1 MQSCEV
7 RQWQTFLQL
16 RKKYVY
22 IIYIYHLAIFGRSNS
37 FPPEKTSTLLSI
49 MKILLEARFESSF
62 CFAETHIFHQFSSY
76 FLFDGQQE
84 IKSRALCTNSI
95 QWITEVGWICQDSV
109 RLRLEPEDSFQL
121 FQDTAH
127 GKTKKRRILLNT
139 IGWNYRKMGYFTKEY
154 GSFLHIPLSKQTE
167 QILAGPLVTP
177 VLSPDPSV
185 VDTFLSASTHDPSK
199 KKCLLFLRE
208 YESGFQMDGSSS
220 CTYHGKT
227 IWKSCCWGLYPIE
240 RSRER
245 CSDDLLC
252 DFSGI
257 AHGMPTAAVSKAGT
271 WIKTARFHCPIH

>member
-1 MQSCEV
+1 MVLYLQYLHFRILKFPLKNAPPQFSKRKSLANKLFEDMQSCEV

-22 IIYIYHLAIFGRSNS
+22 ILYIYHLAIFGRSNS

-139 IGWNYRKMGYFTKEY
+139 IG
-154 GSFLHIPLSKQTE
+154 
-167 QILAGPLVTP
+167 
-177 VLSPDPSV
+177 
-185 VDTFLSASTHDPSK
+185 
-199 KKCLLFLRE
+199 
-208 YESGFQMDGSSS
+208 
-220 CTYHGKT
+220 
-227 IWKSCCWGLYPIE
+227 
-240 RSRER
+240 
-245 CSDDLLC
+245 
-252 DFSGI
+252 
-257 AHGMPTAAVSKAGT
+257 
-271 WIKTARFHCPIH
+271 